1 MSRESRRE
9 FNHHHHRHLDV
20 PVVRLVLVCTGLYW
34 FVLVCAGLVSLP
46 IPHSPWPPL
55 IRLNHL

>member
-20 PVVRLVLVCTGLYW
+20 PVVRLVLVCA
-34 FVLVCAGLVSLP
+34 VLCRFGVSS
-46 IPHSPWPPL
+46 HSPFPVAALNPL
-55 IRLNHL
+55 KPLNTALPLE